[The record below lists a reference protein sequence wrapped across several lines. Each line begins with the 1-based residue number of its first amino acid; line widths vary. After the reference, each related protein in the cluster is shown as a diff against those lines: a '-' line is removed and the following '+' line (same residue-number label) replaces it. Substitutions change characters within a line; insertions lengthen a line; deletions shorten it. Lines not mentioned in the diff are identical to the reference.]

1 MNEYLPFI
9 LIVFVS
15 LFTLVLI
22 KQTKGAEAES
32 AGSGEE
38 YKYSMPVLAIRSAL
52 EQLMTEPIQ
61 CKGIELYWAPLEAI
75 ESQNGVMFLKYKIH
89 FEYTTLPDSHD
100 ERHKQSSYLIFSAT
114 LKAETDGAST
124 AQLSF
129 EDKEKYIF
137 AESPESKFLK
147 NTTMSR
153 VTQQLAQRS
162 IEYKSKGNKES

>member
-1 MNEYLPFI
+1 MGEYIPIIILAAGALLTLLFI
-9 LIVFVS
+9 N
-15 LFTLVLI
+15 T
-22 KQTKGAEAES
+22 KQGAQSEFEA
-32 AGSGEE
+32 SGEIF
-38 YKYSMPVLAIRSAL
+38 KYSMPMLATKSELDKIL
-52 EQLMTEPIQ
+52 IEPIQ
-61 CKGIELYWAPLEAI
+61 CNSVERYWGPAETI
-75 ESQNGVMFLKYKIH
+75 ESRDGLMSVQYKIH

-137 AESPESKFLK
+137 GESPESKFLK
-147 NTTMSR
+147 NTTISR